1 MTADLLQ
8 GKSEGKMELVDRNF
22 EKEVLKADIPVLVDF
37 WASWCPPC
45 KMVEP
50 VLDKLEKEYAGKV
63 KIGKLNVDRNPVMAS
78 RYQIKGVPTFIIF
91 REGRIMKRDV
101 GAKSEGQL
109 RQMIDTAL
117 EDASVE
123 NK

>member
-1 MTADLLQ
+1 MTADPLQ
-8 GKSEGKMELVDRNF
+8 SKCEGKMELMDKNF

-50 VLDKLEKEYAGKV
+50 VVDKLEREYVGKV
-63 KIGKLNVDRNPVMAS
+63 KIGKLNVDRNPVVAS
-78 RYQIKGVPTFIIF
+78 RFQIKGVPTFIIF
-91 REGRIMKRDV
+91 REGRVMKRDV
-101 GAKSEGQL
+101 GAKSERQL

-117 EDASVE
+117 EDANVE